1 MVFITAGLG
10 GGTGTGGAPVI
21 AQAAKELGILTVA
34 IVTVPFAFEGKK
46 RKMQAEEGLKELR
59 QHVDTILI
67 INNDKLGKCMAT

>member
-21 AQAAKELGILTVA
+21 AQAAKEMGILTVA

-46 RKMQAEEGLKELR
+46 RKLQAEEGLKEFASMW
-59 QHVDTILI
+59 ILS
-67 INNDKLGKCMAT
+67 LSSTMTSYGKCMAT